1 MVVKSVLINF
11 GKGGPS
17 RLTLDEFLTRS
28 KLIHN
33 HFYNYDKVD
42 FTDKTAKQKV
52 IITCPIHR

>member
-1 MVVKSVLINF
+1 MALCYTKKHKKFI
-11 GKGGPS
+11 
-17 RLTLDEFLTRS
+17 TLDEFLTRS